1 MADDTTGEIK
11 ETLQQEAEAY
21 QDGSDQPLLGYA
33 TTASVYLALA
43 GAGLLAARRYRGR
56 GATAAAAADVGP
68 WDLLLM
74 GLTTHKLSR
83 LVAKDPVTSPLRAF
97 FTRFKGVSAPSE
109 LAEEVRGQGGRR
121 AVGELIT
128 CPFCTAQWVATA
140 YAFGLVFAPGVTRG
154 AGAVFSAV
162 AVSDWLQL
170 AYVRLQKA
178 QE

>member
-1 MADDTTGEIK
+1 MAEDTTGEIK
-11 ETLQQEAEAY
+11 ETLHQEAEAY
-21 QDGSDQPLLGYA
+21 RGDSDQPLVGYA
-33 TTASVYLALA
+33 ATVSVYLALV
-43 GAGLLAARRYRGR
+43 GAGLLAARKSHRNGR
-56 GATAAAAADVGP
+56 DASVGP
-68 WDLLLM
+68 WDLVLM

-97 FTRFKGVSAPSE
+97 FTRFRGVSAPSE
-109 LAEEVRGQGGRR
+109 LAEDVRGQGGRR
-121 AVGELIT
+121 AFGELIT

-140 YAFGLVFAPGVTRG
+140 YAFGLVFAPGTTRG

-170 AYVRLQKA
+170 AYVRMQKA

>member
-1 MADDTTGEIK
+1 MADDTTEDIK
-11 ETLQQEAEAY
+11 ETIQQETEAY
-21 QDGSDQPLLGYA
+21 RNDSEQPVFGYA
-33 TTASVYLALA
+33 ATVGVYAGLV
-43 GAGLLAARRYRGR
+43 GAGLLVARRSRGR
-56 GATAAAAADVGP
+56 GRAEGVSP
-68 WDLLLM
+68 WDLALM

-83 LVAKDPVTSPLRAF
+83 MVAKDPVTSPLRAF
-97 FTRFKGVSAPSE
+97 FTRFKGVSAPAE
-109 LAEEVRGQGGRR
+109 LSEEVRGQGGRR

-128 CPFCTAQWVATA
+128 CPFCTAQWIATA

-178 QE
+178 QD

>member
-1 MADDTTGEIK
+1 MADHNTTGDIK
-11 ETLQQEAEAY
+11 ETIQEEAEAY
-21 QDGSDQPLLGYA
+21 RGDSDQPLLGYA
-33 TTASVYLALA
+33 AVVSGYLALV
-43 GAGLLAARRYRGR
+43 GVGLLAARRFRGR
-56 GATAAAAADVGP
+56 RRAESVGP
-68 WDLLLM
+68 WDLALM

-83 LVAKDPVTSPLRAF
+83 MLAKDPVTSPLRAF
-97 FTRFKGVSAPSE
+97 FTRFQGVSAPAE

-128 CPFCTAQWVATA
+128 CPFCTAQWIATA

-154 AGAVFSAV
+154 TGAVFSAV

>member
-1 MADDTTGEIK
+1 MADHDTTGDIK
-11 ETLQQEAEAY
+11 ETIQEEAEAY
-21 QDGSDQPLLGYA
+21 RGDSDQPLFGY
-33 TTASVYLALA
+33 TAVASGYLALV
-43 GAGLLAARRYRGR
+43 GVGLLAARRFRGR
-56 GATAAAAADVGP
+56 RRAESVGP
-68 WDLLLM
+68 WDLALM

-83 LVAKDPVTSPLRAF
+83 MLAKDAVTSPLRAF
-97 FTRFKGVSAPSE
+97 FTRFQGVSAPAE
-109 LAEEVRGQGGRR
+109 LAEEVRGQGARR

-128 CPFCTAQWVATA
+128 CPFCTAQWIATA

-154 AGAVFSAV
+154 TGAVFSAV

>member
-1 MADDTTGEIK
+1 MADNTTGEIK
-11 ETLQQEAEAY
+11 ETLHQEAEAY
-21 QDGSDQPLLGYA
+21 RGDSDQPLFGYA
-33 TTASVYLALA
+33 ATVSVYTALA
-43 GAGLLAARRYRGR
+43 GAGLLAARRSRRG
-56 GATAAAAADVGP
+56 GAAANVGP
-68 WDLLLM
+68 WDLVLM
-74 GLTTHKLSR
+74 ALTTHKLSR

-121 AVGELIT
+121 AVGELVT
-128 CPFCTAQWVATA
+128 CPFCTAQWIATA
-140 YAFGLVFAPGVTRG
+140 YAFGLVFAPNATRG
-154 AGAVFSAV
+154 AGAVFSSV

>member
-1 MADDTTGEIK
+1 MADDDTNGDIK
-11 ETLQQEAEAY
+11 ETIHQEAEAY
-21 QDGSDQPLLGYA
+21 RGDSDQPLLGY
-33 TTASVYLALA
+33 TAVVSAYAALV
-43 GAGLLAARRYRGR
+43 GAGLLAARWSRRSG
-56 GATAAAAADVGP
+56 GAASPGP
-68 WDLLLM
+68 WDLALM

-83 LVAKDPVTSPLRAF
+83 MLAKDAVTSPLRAF
-97 FTRFKGVSAPSE
+97 FTRFQGVSAPAE

-128 CPFCTAQWVATA
+128 CPFCTAQWIATG
-140 YAFGLVFAPGVTRG
+140 YAFGLVFAPNVTRG

-178 QE
+178 QA